1 MMHNPAILLVIVAL
15 ATRVFAAWN
24 KSRAKKAPPVVAPG
38 GTDDER
44 TRRVREEVARKI
56 AERRAGLRP
65 SADAPEEEDLP
76 AFPPERIPARM
87 DDVEAA
93 VARQN
98 ALGEQIR
105 VLESASAASAVA
117 ARSAATAAF
126 LRGTPVAG
134 AGESRF
140 PELAD
145 PQRARRAIVLREV
158 LGAPRGL
165 SVDGCLWR

>member
-1 MMHNPAILLVIVAL
+1 MMHNPAVLLVIVAL
-15 ATRVFAAWN
+15 ATRVYAAWN
-24 KSRAKKAPPVVAPG
+24 RSRAKGAPPVVPPAG
-38 GTDDER
+38 GDDER

-65 SADAPEEEDLP
+65 SAPAPEEEDLP
-76 AFPPERIPARM
+76 AFPPDLVPART
-87 DDVEAA
+87 DDIDAA
-93 VARQN
+93 VARQR

-105 VLESASAASAVA
+105 ALEAASAASAVSARPA
-117 ARSAATAAF
+117 AAAASAPPVPTAADH
-126 LRGTPVAG
+126 
-134 AGESRF
+134 RF

-145 PQRARRAIVLREV
+145 PRSARRAVVLREI